1 MTQDNLSCLRFSIEE
16 SIWFQ
21 RGQEVSELLSISLDP
36 DISIQED
43 EQYVS
48 IRGALIL
55 TGEYNAV
62 QRENEEQSL
71 REYTNGKQVHEV
83 LLREDGLSEFQHQ
96 FPLDIT
102 IPKNRIQNLEDV
114 YVSIDMFDYD
124 FHSENNLSLTA
135 DLSITGL
142 YGEQQSVARVED
154 EAQEE
159 TIEVQK
165 EEAEQTIFVE
175 PQEEEAD
182 EVEFEPLYRYSEEK
196 EEDQQQDEQAA
207 VEFEPLYQ
215 QTQEHEERQRDVQE
229 IERLSA
235 GDTTPDSYFAASSP
249 AQEDGL
255 YEPFEVEVKKEPS
268 RDEEAAVPSFEL
280 RAKNMIPLW
289 AEEEHEEAET
299 REKAYQQ
306 YAEVPK
312 VEKAPRVEQAPKAEQ
327 AEEEEKTVRK
337 ENALYLTQLF
347 SKNEEEDFSRL
358 KMCIVQSGDSLE
370 KIAERY
376 DTNVQN
382 LLRVN
387 NIEDEQDLSEG
398 TILNIPVGSKR

>member
-36 DISIQED
+36 NISIQDD

-55 TGEYNAV
+55 TGEYKIV
-62 QRENEEQSL
+62 QSDNEEQSL

-83 LLREDGLSEFQHQ
+83 LLREDGMSEFQHQ

-102 IPKNRIQNLEDV
+102 IPKNRIQNIEDV

-124 FHSENNLSLTA
+124 FPSENNLSLTA

-142 YGEQQSVARVED
+142 YGEQQSVARLED
-154 EAQEE
+154 EEQEE
-159 TIEVQK
+159 ITDIQQEEV
-165 EEAEQTIFVE
+165 EQTIFLE
-175 PQEEEAD
+175 QQEEED
-182 EVEFEPLYRYSEEK
+182 EMEFEPLYRHGDEL
-196 EEDQQQDEQAA
+196 EDQQKDEQA
-207 VEFEPLYQ
+207 VTEFEPLYQ
-215 QTQEHEERQRDVQE
+215 QHEEYDEEQRDIQE
-229 IERLSA
+229 INRLSA
-235 GDTTPDSYFAASSP
+235 GDATPDFYFTDSRPSH
-249 AQEDGL
+249 EEEL
-255 YEPFEVEVKKEPS
+255 YEPFEVEVKKEQP
-268 RDEEAAVPSFEL
+268 REAEAAAPSFEL
-280 RAKNMIPLW
+280 RAKNIIPLW
-289 AEEEHEEAET
+289 AEEENAEAET

-306 YAEVPK
+306 YAEIT
-312 VEKAPRVEQAPKAEQ
+312 KAEQ
-327 AEEEEKTVRK
+327 VEEEEKPEKAVRK

-347 SKNEEEDFSRL
+347 SKNEEDDFSRL
-358 KMCIVQSGDSLE
+358 KMCIVQNGDSLE
-370 KIAERY
+370 QIAERY

-387 NIEDEQDLSEG
+387 NIEDEHDLSEG
-398 TILNIPVGSKR
+398 MILNIPVGSRR

>member
-21 RGQEVSELLSISLDP
+21 RGQEVSQLLSISLDP
-36 DISIQED
+36 NISIQED

-55 TGEYNAV
+55 TGEYKNV
-62 QRENEEQSL
+62 QSDTEERSL

-83 LLREDGLSEFQHQ
+83 LLREDGMSEFQHQ

-124 FHSENNLSLTA
+124 FPSENNLNLTA

-142 YGEQQSVARVED
+142 YGEQQSVARLED
-154 EAQEE
+154 EEQEEITEVHQEE
-159 TIEVQK
+159 T
-165 EEAEQTIFVE
+165 EQTIFLE
-175 PQEEEAD
+175 QQEEEAD
-182 EVEFEPLYRYSEEK
+182 EFEFELLYRNGNELEE
-196 EEDQQQDEQAA
+196 EQQEGEQA
-207 VEFEPLYQ
+207 VIELEPLSQ
-215 QTQEHEERQRDVQE
+215 QLEEYNEEQQEIQG

-235 GDTTPDSYFAASSP
+235 GDTTPDSYFTDSSP
-249 AQEDGL
+249 SHEEEL
-255 YEPFEVEVKKEPS
+255 YEPFEVEVKKEQPH
-268 RDEEAAVPSFEL
+268 EAEAVVPSFEL

-289 AEEEHEEAET
+289 AEEENAEAET

-306 YAEVPK
+306 YVEV
-312 VEKAPRVEQAPKAEQ
+312 PKAEQ
-327 AEEEEKTVRK
+327 VEEEKEEKAVRK

-358 KMCIVQSGDSLE
+358 KMCIVQNGDSLE
-370 KIAERY
+370 QIAERY

-387 NIEDEQDLSEG
+387 NLEDEHDLSEG

>member
-16 SIWFQ
+16 SVWFQ

-36 DISIQED
+36 NISIQED

-55 TGEYNAV
+55 TGEYKNV
-62 QRENEEQSL
+62 QSDTEEQSL
-71 REYTNGKQVHEV
+71 REYMNGKQIHEV
-83 LLREDGLSEFQHQ
+83 LLREDGMSEFQHQ

-124 FHSENNLSLTA
+124 FPSENNLSLTA

-142 YGEQQSVARVED
+142 YGEQQSVARLED
-154 EAQEE
+154 EEQEEIMEVQQEE
-159 TIEVQK
+159 T
-165 EEAEQTIFVE
+165 EQTIFLE
-175 PQEEEAD
+175 QQEEEAD
-182 EVEFEPLYRYSEEK
+182 EFEFEPLYRNGNELK
-196 EEDQQQDEQAA
+196 EEQQEDKQA
-207 VEFEPLYQ
+207 VIEFEPLLHQ
-215 QTQEHEERQRDVQE
+215 QHEEYNEEQQEVQG

-235 GDTTPDSYFAASSP
+235 GDTTPDSYFADSSLSH
-249 AQEDGL
+249 EEEL
-255 YEPFEVEVKKEPS
+255 YEPFEVEVKKEQPH
-268 RDEEAAVPSFEL
+268 EAEAAAVPSFEL

-289 AEEEHEEAET
+289 AEEENAEAET

-312 VEKAPRVEQAPKAEQ
+312 AEQ
-327 AEEEEKTVRK
+327 VEEEEKAEKAVRK

-358 KMCIVQSGDSLE
+358 KMCIVQNGDSLE
-370 KIAERY
+370 QIAERY

-387 NIEDEQDLSEG
+387 NIEDEHDLSEG
-398 TILNIPVGSKR
+398 TILTIPVGSKR

>member
-1 MTQDNLSCLRFSIEE
+1 M
-16 SIWFQ
+16 
-21 RGQEVSELLSISLDP
+21 SELLSISLDP
-36 DISIQED
+36 NISIQED
-43 EQYVS
+43 DQYVS

-55 TGEYNAV
+55 TGEYKNV
-62 QRENEEQSL
+62 QSDTEEQSL

-83 LLREDGLSEFQHQ
+83 MLREDGMSEFQHQ

-124 FHSENNLSLTA
+124 FPSENNLSLTA

-142 YGEQQSVARVED
+142 YGEQQSVARLED
-154 EAQEE
+154 EEQEEITEAQQEE
-159 TIEVQK
+159 T
-165 EEAEQTIFVE
+165 EQTIFLE
-175 PQEEEAD
+175 QQEEEAD
-182 EVEFEPLYRYSEEK
+182 EFEFEPLYRNGNELEE
-196 EEDQQQDEQAA
+196 EQQEDEQA
-207 VEFEPLYQ
+207 VIEFEPLSQ
-215 QTQEHEERQRDVQE
+215 QLEEYNEEQQEVQG

-235 GDTTPDSYFAASSP
+235 GDAAPDSYFADSSP
-249 AQEDGL
+249 SHGKEL
-255 YEPFEVEVKKEPS
+255 YEPFEVEVKKDQPHEA
-268 RDEEAAVPSFEL
+268 EAAVPSFEL
-280 RAKNMIPLW
+280 RPKNMIPLW
-289 AEEEHEEAET
+289 AEEENEEAET

-312 VEKAPRVEQAPKAEQ
+312 AEQVEQEEGQEKA
-327 AEEEEKTVRK
+327 VRK

-358 KMCIVQSGDSLE
+358 KMCIVQNGDSLE
-370 KIAERY
+370 QIAERY

-387 NIEDEQDLSEG
+387 NIEDEHDLSEG
-398 TILNIPVGSKR
+398 TILNIPVGSIFKST